1 MTGKAS
7 RDKGR
12 RGETTARHILESR
25 DYSCEDM
32 SAGRSS
38 CDILAIDTRGTVWCV
53 EVKRR
58 DVIPVKD
65 AREQAIRNTKRGTRW
80 MVMCHIQGT
89 RSWLVLRQNEKPV
102 VWHETVQHD

>member
-12 RGETTARHILESR
+12 RGETRARHILESR

-38 CDILAIDTRGTVWCV
+38 CDILAIDTRGTVWSV
-53 EVKRR
+53 EVKDHLSIKPR
-58 DVIPVKD
+58 DFRKQ
-65 AREQAIRNTKRGTRW
+65 ARANAKRGTKW
-80 MVMCHIQGT
+80 MVMCHWPDS
-89 RSWLVLRQNEKPV
+89 RSWVVERQGMRPTF
-102 VWHETVQHD
+102 WHEGGDK